1 MKNIRHHVRYHID
14 EYKREITATIL
25 GTRDD
30 FVNFLKEVDFWGIS
44 SFTTSQRKKLEMPS
58 AFIGKSR

>member
-44 SFTTSQRKKLEMPS
+44 SFTTSQRKKL
-58 AFIGKSR
+58 